1 MNGESVGAALGRWLA
16 VHSLG
21 RKPRS
26 VEFNQQ
32 IHAVIVANWPGA
44 LNAPAHG
51 VTPQM
56 VTSFA
61 ARVSRYCPSRW
72 NAFVGA
78 LKFVAPAASR
88 DLRRRPLRAKER
100 ATVSSE
106 DFARLC
112 AELDR
117 ARRGH
122 GGLVI
127 RFLAQTGLRINE
139 ARQVLWTH
147 VLRDCICIPASVT
160 KTGRVRIVPFIAG
173 TVEVLDRLRIVTGNQ
188 SAANAS
194 SPLRVLPQASC
205 KTALLRAC
213 AAVGLPPL
221 AHHDFRHLF
230 ATRCIESGV
239 DVPTV
244 ARWLGHADGGALLA
258 KRYFH
263 LLDEHSRRMAGRVRI

>member
-1 MNGESVGAALGRWLA
+1 MSGESVGAALARWLS

-26 VEFNQQ
+26 VEFNQE
-32 IHAVIVANWPGA
+32 IHSVFVDNWPGA
-44 LNAPAHG
+44 LNGSASG
-51 VTPQM
+51 VSPQL
-56 VTSFA
+56 VTDFA
-61 ARVSRYCPSRW
+61 ARVSRFCPSRW

-78 LKFVAPAASR
+78 LKFVAPHAAR
-88 DLRRRPLRAKER
+88 DLRRRPLTAKER
-100 ATVSSE
+100 ATVSTE
-106 DFARLC
+106 DFARLL

-139 ARQVLWTH
+139 ARQVEWRH
-147 VLRDCICIPASVT
+147 VLADCICIPPSVT
-160 KTGRVRIVPFIAG
+160 KNGRPRLVPFIAG
-173 TVEVLDRLRIVTGNQ
+173 TVTLLERLRIVTGQ
-188 SAANAS
+188 GI
-194 SPLRVLPQASC
+194 LVLPQSAC

-213 AAVGLPPL
+213 ATVGLPPL

-244 ARWLGHADGGALLA
+244 ARWLGHSDGGALLA

-263 LLDEHSRRMAGRVRI
+263 LLDEHSRRMAAKVML